1 MKDTRR
7 WRPDVIEKMQTGR
20 VPFHLSLRTDD
31 PFEKRLVHCIK
42 RMPRGYAKLF
52 FIRITR
58 LFAAEMSDQE
68 LYETMIDFVV
78 DVRPMRL
85 RVMPDVMSAK
95 EAAQLPKQQMVAQTA
110 RHRGGFGGAD
120 DLATDVALEAPSER
134 QVAKTMPEL
143 PF

>member
-1 MKDTRR
+1 MEDTRR
-7 WRPDVIEKMQTGR
+7 WRPDVIAKMQSGR

-31 PFEKRLVHCIK
+31 PFEKRLITCIK

-58 LFAAEMSDQE
+58 LFASDMTDQE

-95 EAAQLPKQQMVAQTA
+95 DAAQLPKQQVLAQA
-110 RHRGGFGGAD
+110 PRHHGFGGTD
-120 DLATDVALEAPSER
+120 DLSTDVSRATTVGAR
-134 QVAKTMPEL
+134 
-143 PF
+143 